1 MPGSR
6 ESKTSPLFSAGRPV
20 RPGKHFNVKLPLAM
34 PRHFHGTPRQER
46 ALSAY
51 VKLLRASETLHTEA
65 ARFLAHTDLSS
76 SQFAVL
82 EALYH
87 VGPLCLS
94 ELARKILK
102 TSGNL
107 TLVAKNLEKRGL
119 VIRQQS
125 TQDRRFVSLAITEK
139 GRKLMARIFPVH
151 LARIVELMDR
161 LNPAQQDELARLCR
175 KLGKKQ

>member
-1 MPGSR
+1 
-6 ESKTSPLFSAGRPV
+6 
-20 RPGKHFNVKLPLAM
+20 M

-51 VKLLRASETLHTEA
+51 VKLLRASETVHGEA
-65 ARFLAHTDLSS
+65 TRSLAGSGLSS

-87 VGPLCLS
+87 VGPMCLS

-102 TSGNL
+102 SSGNL
-107 TLVAKNLEKRGL
+107 TMVVGNLEKRGL
-119 VIRQQS
+119 VTRRQS
-125 TQDRRFVSLAITEK
+125 AQDRRFVSVAITEK

-151 LARIVELMDR
+151 LARIIELMER
-161 LNPAQQDELARLCR
+161 LSPAQQDELAQLCR
-175 KLGKKQ
+175 QLGLEQEPEAGSR

>member
-1 MPGSR
+1 MS
-6 ESKTSPLFSAGRPV
+6 
-20 RPGKHFNVKLPLAM
+20 
-34 PRHFHGTPRQER
+34 RHFHGTPRQER

-65 ARFLAHTDLSS
+65 TRSLAGADLSS

-94 ELARKILK
+94 DLARKILK

-107 TLVAKNLEKRGL
+107 TMVANNLEKRDL
-119 VIRQQS
+119 VVRQQS
-125 TQDRRFVSLAITEK
+125 AQDRRFISLAITER

-151 LARIVELMDR
+151 LSRIVELMDR
-161 LNPAQQDELARLCR
+161 LSPAEQEELGRLSR
-175 KLGKKQ
+175 KLGKNQ

>member
-1 MPGSR
+1 
-6 ESKTSPLFSAGRPV
+6 
-20 RPGKHFNVKLPLAM
+20 M

-51 VKLLRASETLHTEA
+51 VKLLRASETVHSEA
-65 ARFLAHTDLSS
+65 TRTLAGEGLSA

-87 VGPLCLS
+87 VGPMCLS
-94 ELARKILK
+94 DLAHKILK

-107 TLVAKNLEKRGL
+107 TMVVGNLEKSGL
-119 VIRQQS
+119 VTRQKS
-125 TQDRRFVSLAITEK
+125 AQDRRFVSVAITEK

-151 LARIVELMDR
+151 LERIVELMSR
-161 LNPAQQDELARLCR
+161 LSPGQQDELGHLCR
-175 KLGKKQ
+175 KLGKNQ

>member
-1 MPGSR
+1 
-6 ESKTSPLFSAGRPV
+6 
-20 RPGKHFNVKLPLAM
+20 M

-51 VKLLRASETLHTEA
+51 VKLLRASETVHAQAT
-65 ARFLAHTDLSS
+65 RSLAGEGLSA

-87 VGPLCLS
+87 VGPMCLS
-94 ELARKILK
+94 DLAHKILK

-107 TLVAKNLEKRGL
+107 TMVVGNLEKSDL
-119 VIRQQS
+119 VRRQKS
-125 TQDRRFVSLAITEK
+125 AEDRRFVSVAITEK

-151 LARIVELMDR
+151 LERIVELMSR
-161 LNPAQQDELARLCR
+161 LSPAQQDELGHLCR
-175 KLGKKQ
+175 QLGRNQ

>member
-1 MPGSR
+1 MS
-6 ESKTSPLFSAGRPV
+6 
-20 RPGKHFNVKLPLAM
+20 
-34 PRHFHGTPRQER
+34 RHFHGTPRQER

-65 ARFLAHTDLSS
+65 TRSLAGTDLSS

-94 ELARKILK
+94 DLARKILK

-107 TLVAKNLEKRGL
+107 TMVAKNLEKQGL
-119 VIRQQS
+119 VVRQQS
-125 TQDRRFVSLAITEK
+125 
-139 GRKLMARIFPVH
+139 
-151 LARIVELMDR
+151 
-161 LNPAQQDELARLCR
+161 AQE
-175 KLGKKQ
+175 